1 MKIMENNELLQ
12 KLNDAEARIKEL
24 EDEKRVR
31 YIKAIKRFGKYSD
44 DELENEDLKTLEV
57 IADAV
62 SRFAPSMEEPELL
75 PMPDKVL
82 TRKEVRAATE
92 KRDRDLESVFADVN
106 AEFNM
111 TNLIK

>member
-1 MKIMENNELLQ
+1 
-12 KLNDAEARIKEL
+12 
-24 EDEKRVR
+24 
-31 YIKAIKRFGKYSD
+31 
-44 DELENEDLKTLEV
+44 
-57 IADAV
+57 
-62 SRFAPSMEEPELL
+62 MEEPELL